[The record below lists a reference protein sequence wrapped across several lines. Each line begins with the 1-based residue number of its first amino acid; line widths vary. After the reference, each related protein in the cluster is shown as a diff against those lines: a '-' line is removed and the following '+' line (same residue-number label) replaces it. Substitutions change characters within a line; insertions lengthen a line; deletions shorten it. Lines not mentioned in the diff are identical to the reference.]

1 MPPHVFS
8 FYIPRIAVKACNTD
22 FLSDIF
28 KHMHIGIVYRIDFAT
43 IKAASFKKETEQD
56 GYFSAF
62 VHMSELFQS
71 PVSASILEVIERS
84 HGGAYKL
91 LIGHKICK
99 FLILMKNHKP
109 VTETCLNI
117 HQVAENCRYL
127 EETLDSNSHTLTRLR
142 STVDSIAF
150 QTANFPFLEDDA
162 VDKTQQIGDVKQHL
176 VKLAEETTEQS
187 KQIGFLRQAVGLM
200 IDLVLQGPKDNI
212 RLKNVLFFGQ
222 PFADRALLDETD
234 DGSQAYWIDHHAQR
248 I

>member
-1 MPPHVFS
+1 VFS

-28 KHMHIGIVYRIDFAT
+28 EYMLIGKVYRIDFTT
-43 IKAASFKKETEQD
+43 IKPTSFKKAHEQD

-62 VHMSELFQS
+62 VHMSEIFQS
-71 PVSASILEVIERS
+71 SVSTDILEAIQGS
-84 HGGAYKL
+84 HGAAYKL
-91 LIGHKICK
+91 RIGHDLCK

-117 HQVAENCRYL
+117 HQVVENCVHL
-127 EETLDSNSHTLTRLR
+127 EQTLSSNSKTLTRLR

-162 VDKTQQIGDVKQHL
+162 VDKTQQIGDVKQQL
-176 VKLAEETTEQS
+176 IQLTDETTQQS
-187 KQIGFLRQAVGLM
+187 TQIEFLRKAVGLM
-200 IDLVLQGPKDNI
+200 IDLVLQGPQDKI
-212 RLKNVLFFGQ
+212 KVKNVLYFGQ
-222 PFADRALLDETD
+222 PFADRPLLDETD
-234 DGSQAYWIDHHAQR
+234 DGSQSYWIQHHAQH